1 MAIDA
6 LDMMDGVLD
15 QLSNALLATVE
26 AKGEVRVVAAITRE
40 MADVLLGGH
49 SPDVIDMV
57 GVPVWVIDAP
67 GMSFCARVVQVL

>member
-26 AKGEVRVVAAITRE
+26 AKGEVRVVAAITQE

-57 GVPVWVIDAP
+57 GVPVLVLDAP
-67 GMSFCARVVQVL
+67 GMLFCARVVPVL